1 MLFFPTFIGRYIN
14 QKHFLL
20 FLLFSLHPSIEIAM
34 TDLSLT
40 FILVSLASVF
50 ALSLALTRLMI
61 ALGPRLGLM
70 DEPDE
75 RRVHETP
82 IPRAGGID
90 IWLSFFAAAWFLR
103 SVYPEVLVGSQFQR
117 FCVFGVASALLMVV
131 GFIDDKQGMR
141 ASLKLGG
148 QIAAALLY
156 FALDPSLREMS
167 IFGYQ
172 LPSVLA
178 AIVFTGWCVLLINA
192 FNLIDGLDGLCS
204 GLVVVSLFVI
214 AGLQITNGRVAEAL
228 IIFTMVAAVAG
239 FMRFNLNPA
248 RIFLG
253 DAGSMMLGFFLAT
266 SATQIGGEKA
276 VIGAIMLPIAIAGV
290 PLLDVLLAVWRRS
303 ARNHLRK
310 SQGKDRKGGIFS
322 ADKEHLHHRFL
333 ALGMSQRKVALILQ
347 GLAVLLAALCFIP
360 VLIGGRGLV
369 MTLCGFIILGLFGLR
384 HFARVELLQT
394 GSLLHMVVKRRRG
407 SNAVRSLYYLYD
419 LGALAVAGLF
429 AMAIETNFGT
439 RNELEVWSVPYLAL
453 FITFEIIVIQALRI
467 YRRVWSRS
475 ALREFFIVAIGLTI
489 GALAASSVWS
499 LSKYDVTWADF
510 RCGFIGA
517 QLAIWF
523 VLIPRAFPELI
534 RELALDS
541 KHRKLVK
548 TKNGRKQI
556 LVYGA
561 GMMGN
566 LFVEY
571 LKNSDPEEFQ
581 EFQISGF
588 LDDNPS
594 LNGRSIQ
601 GFKIHGGLDRLEEL
615 REIYP
620 LHGILVAISAISE
633 GEMALICK
641 VASDANLKVY
651 RWRAELTPQ
660 EITG

>member
-1 MLFFPTFIGRYIN
+1 MFFFLAFSARHIN
-14 QKHFLL
+14 QKLLLL
-20 FLLFSLHPSIEIAM
+20 FLLHPSIEIAM

-40 FILVSLASVF
+40 FALVFLASVF

-61 ALGPRLGLM
+61 ALGPRLGLL

-75 RRVHETP
+75 RRVHESP
-82 IPRAGGID
+82 VPRAGGLA
-90 IWLSFFAAAWFLR
+90 IWMAFLIVLWVADAIFPNLFVGHHHTHNIAWAI
-103 SVYPEVLVGSQFQR
+103 S
-117 FCVFGVASALLMVV
+117 SAILILV
-131 GFIDDKQGMR
+131 GFIDDRTG
-141 ASLKLGG
+141 LKPLVKLAG
-148 QIAAALLY
+148 QATAAAVFCFIYYPEGFTLATIQLS
-156 FALDPSLREMS
+156 FPVTLV
-167 IFGYQ
+167 IF
-172 LPSVLA
+172 V
-178 AIVFTGWCVLLINA
+178 IWCVALINA
-192 FNLIDGLDGLCS
+192 FNLIDGLDGLCG
-204 GLVVVSLFVI
+204 GLVIVSLAMILAI
-214 AGLQITNGRVAEAL
+214 ALSKGNWRDSIF
-228 IIFTMVAAVAG
+228 IILMIGAVAG
-239 FMRFNLNPA
+239 FLVYNFNPA

-253 DAGSMMLGFFLAT
+253 DAGSMMLGFFIAS
-266 SATQIGGEKA
+266 SANDIVGERALIGSL
-276 VIGAIMLPIAIAGV
+276 MLPIAIAGV

-303 ARNHLRK
+303 ARNHLSK
-310 SQGKDRKGGIFS
+310 SQGKERKGGIFS

-333 ALGMSQRKVALILQ
+333 ALGLSQRKVALILQ
-347 GLAVLLAALCFIP
+347 GLAVILAVLCFIP

-369 MTLCGFIILGLFGLR
+369 VTLCGFIILGLFGLR

-407 SNAVRSLYYLYD
+407 SNAVRALYYLYD
-419 LGALAVAGLF
+419 LGALALAGLI

-453 FITFEIIVIQALRI
+453 FITFEIIVLQVLKI

-489 GALAASSVWS
+489 GALVASSVWS

-510 RCGFIGA
+510 RAGFIGS
-517 QLAIWF
+517 QLAVWF
-523 VLIPRAFPELI
+523 VLIPRAFPEVI

-566 LFVEY
+566 LFVKY
-571 LKNSDPEEFQ
+571 LKNCDPEEFEQ
-581 EFQISGF
+581 FQISGF

-601 GFKIHGGLDRLEEL
+601 GFEIYGGLDRLEEL
-615 REIYP
+615 RKIYP

-633 GEMALICK
+633 SEMALICK

-651 RWRAELTPQ
+651 RWRAELTTQ
-660 EITG
+660 DITG